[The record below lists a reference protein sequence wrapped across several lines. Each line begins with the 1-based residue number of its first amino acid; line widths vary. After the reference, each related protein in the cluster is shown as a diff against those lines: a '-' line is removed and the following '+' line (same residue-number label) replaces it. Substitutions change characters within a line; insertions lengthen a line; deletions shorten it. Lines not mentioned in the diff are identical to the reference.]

1 MWRSGRTVRFT
12 GPAMAETPDL
22 TDRLAAVRAE
32 LAQAGLHR
40 SDLLDDPVKQL
51 QVWWDHAVRV
61 GVPEPE
67 AMALATADIAAR
79 PSVRFVLLRGLDER
93 GLVFFT
99 NYESHK
105 ARQLAANPQASLVF
119 PWYALRRQ
127 VVVAGA
133 VTRVDRAESE
143 AYFAGRPRESQLGA
157 WASRQSRVVPD
168 RATLDDAWRDVAE
181 RFPADQ
187 PVPAPP
193 FWGGYRL
200 APDTVEFWQGRT
212 GRMHDR
218 LRYRL
223 DGVDWLVERLAP

>member
-1 MWRSGRTVRFT
+1 VRFT

-32 LAQAGLHR
+32 LAQAGLRR

-99 NYESHK
+99 NHTSRKGRE
-105 ARQLAANPQASLVF
+105 LAANPWAAGVMSWQAIG
-119 PWYALRRQ
+119 RQ
-127 VVVAGA
+127 ARVAGP
-133 VTRVDRAESE
+133 VERVADADAD
-143 AYFAGRPRESQLGA
+143 AY
-157 WASRQSRVVPD
+157 WASRARGSQLAALASPQSAPVPD
-168 RATLDDAWRDVAE
+168 RDELDRLFATEEE
-181 RFPADQ
+181 RWADR
-187 PVPAPP
+187 PVDRPDR
-193 FWGGYRL
+193 WGGYRIV
-200 APDTVEFWQGRT
+200 PVEVEVWQHRAN
-212 GRMHDR
+212 RFHDR
-218 LRYRL
+218 FRYARVARDTWKL
-223 DGVDWLVERLAP
+223 DRLAP